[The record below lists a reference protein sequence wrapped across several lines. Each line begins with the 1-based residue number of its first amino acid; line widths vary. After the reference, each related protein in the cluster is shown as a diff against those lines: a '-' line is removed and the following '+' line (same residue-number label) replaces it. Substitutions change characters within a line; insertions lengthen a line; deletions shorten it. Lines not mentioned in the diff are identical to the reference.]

1 MPREWTARTHGK
13 PQLTAGERTVTVGGY
28 CSHTGNLKSGWTVC
42 WFHATV
48 ASVTTDTEV
57 PERRTQAQRT
67 ASTQAKLLDAAI
79 DCLVDLGFAK
89 TSTQEIARRAGVS
102 RGAQLHHFPTKE
114 SLVIAAVERLV
125 DKRLAEILDA
135 RPDAE
140 SGPEILSEAF
150 SGPLFYAAL
159 ELWVAARTDPA
170 LHEAMLPLERRVAD
184 AIQGGAQIVMGSRMS
199 PESIELSVE
208 LARGLAV
215 SALFRTPE
223 ADTQLRARL
232 LPVWSEKVMDS

>member
-1 MPREWTARTHGK
+1 M
-13 PQLTAGERTVTVGGY
+13 Q
-28 CSHTGNLKSGWTVC
+28 
-42 WFHATV
+42 
-48 ASVTTDTEV
+48 SVTTDTGLDGAA
-57 PERRTQAQRT
+57 PTERRTQAERT
-67 ASTQAKLLDAAI
+67 AGTRAKLLDAAI
-79 DCLVDLGFAK
+79 DCLVELGFAK

-114 SLVIAAVERLV
+114 SLLIAAVERLV
-125 DKRLAEILDA
+125 DRRLSEILEA
-135 RPDAE
+135 EPDPE
-140 SGPEILSEAF
+140 RGPEILADAF
-150 SGPLFYAAL
+150 SGPLFHAAL

-170 LHEAMLPLERRVAD
+170 LHEAMIPLERRVAE

-223 ADTQLRARL
+223 ADAQLRGRL
-232 LPVWSEKVMDS
+232 LPIWSEKVMDA

>member
-1 MPREWTARTHGK
+1 MP
-13 PQLTAGERTVTVGGY
+13 
-28 CSHTGNLKSGWTVC
+28 
-42 WFHATV
+42 
-48 ASVTTDTEV
+48 SVTTDTGLDDSA
-57 PERRTQAQRT
+57 PTERRTQAERT
-67 ASTQAKLLDAAI
+67 AGTRAMLLDAAI
-79 DCLVDLGFAK
+79 DCLVELGFAK

-114 SLVIAAVERLV
+114 SLLIAAVEHLV
-125 DKRLAEILDA
+125 DRRLSEILEA
-135 RPDAE
+135 EPDPE
-140 SGPEILSEAF
+140 RGPEILADAF

-170 LHEAMLPLERRVAD
+170 LHEAMIPLERRVAE

-223 ADTQLRARL
+223 ADALLRGRL

>member
-1 MPREWTARTHGK
+1 MR
-13 PQLTAGERTVTVGGY
+13 
-28 CSHTGNLKSGWTVC
+28 
-42 WFHATV
+42 
-48 ASVTTDTEV
+48 SVTTDTGLNNAE
-57 PERRTQAQRT
+57 PTGRRTQAERT
-67 ASTQAKLLDAAI
+67 AGTRAKLLDAAI
-79 DCLVDLGFAK
+79 DCLVELGFAK

-102 RGAQLHHFPTKE
+102 RGAQLHHFPSKE
-114 SLVIAAVERLV
+114 SLVIAAVEHLV
-125 DKRLAEILDA
+125 DRRLSEILEA
-135 RPDAE
+135 EPDPGR
-140 SGPEILSEAF
+140 GPEILADAF

-170 LHEAMLPLERRVAD
+170 LHEAMIPLERRVAE

-223 ADTQLRARL
+223 ADAQLRERL
-232 LPVWSEKVMDS
+232 LPIWSDKVMTR